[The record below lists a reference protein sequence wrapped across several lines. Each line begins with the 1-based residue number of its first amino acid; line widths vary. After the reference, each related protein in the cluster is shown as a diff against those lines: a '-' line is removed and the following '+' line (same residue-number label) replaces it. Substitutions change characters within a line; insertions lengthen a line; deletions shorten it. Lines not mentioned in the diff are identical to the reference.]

1 MGTING
7 GFRFVK
13 PQNDTDVNAP
23 AVASVAISKGD
34 LCYWDSTNK
43 VLKPMDQFSATGTAA
58 TDRATLGAAFAG
70 VFSLG
75 KLASDTTTGYPA
87 FNSEDLIAVQD
98 CIYEADCASAT
109 FEPGDKVSV
118 VVNSGTGAGKIENQ
132 KVAKT
137 TTTGEGIGYVIQRYA
152 SATTKVRIRVVGLW
166 SPVLFAR

>member
-13 PQNDTDVNAP
+13 PNNDTDVNAP

-58 TDRATLGAAFAG
+58 TDRATLAAAFAG
-70 VFSLG
+70 AFGLG
-75 KLASDTTTGYPA
+75 KLAADSSTGYPA
-87 FNSEDLIAVQD
+87 FNADDLLAVQD
-98 CIYEADCASAT
+98 CIYEADCASGT

-118 VVNSGTGAGKIENQ
+118 VVNSGTGTGKIENQ

-137 TTTGEGIGYVIQRYA
+137 TTSSEAIGYVIQRYA
-152 SATTKVRIRVVGLW
+152 SATTKVRIRLVGLW
-166 SPVLFAR
+166 SPVMFTR